1 MGVARDLGQAT
12 PNTDSHTPHTLF
24 FIAVPDACKGRLWAL
39 TKIPGNSLVYHG
51 RKTIST
57 LVTRRE
63 CAERCF
69 FETQFPCLSAS
80 FAPSYRNNR
89 ER

>member
-1 MGVARDLGQAT
+1 MGAESTLVIHFRSDL
-12 PNTDSHTPHTLF
+12 
-24 FIAVPDACKGRLWAL
+24 AVPDACRGRLWAL
-39 TKIPGNSLVYHG
+39 TKIPGSTLVFQSK
-51 RKTIST
+51 KTIST

-69 FETQFPCLSAS
+69 FESEFKCLSAS